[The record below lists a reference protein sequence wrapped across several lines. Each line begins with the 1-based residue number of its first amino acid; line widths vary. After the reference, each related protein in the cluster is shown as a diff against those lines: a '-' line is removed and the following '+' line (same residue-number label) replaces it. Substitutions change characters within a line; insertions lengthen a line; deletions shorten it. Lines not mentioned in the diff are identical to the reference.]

1 MTERRG
7 LFAMWKELLLGLCVL
22 LLLLTSAGLVFLL
35 VQQTELVKEMV
46 RLDTQV
52 QELSQSCK
60 LSTEPGHVKT
70 LHRSRRN
77 QDGEPTQSEDQTDML
92 MLMTYSM
99 VPVKS
104 LADLCSNNKGACITG
119 PPGPPG
125 PPGRAGSPGPQGVP
139 GPKGKRGRR
148 GLSGPRGPPGPPG
161 LPGLVCPA
169 YNWTEMRNKT
179 ICGRRHQPNTNS
191 LPTRAAFTENTT
203 RINKSESTSH
213 TITSYVADLRKL
225 FNTTVKPALVSFNL
239 SYSSN
244 NTLNDTN
251 TVATGRH
258 TNTLNGRG
266 NVTYTP
272 VTNVSLHPDNRYDT
286 NTGNVTEAPGK
297 LLTVL
302 PTPHS
307 TDRASGSFS
316 FTPSQ
321 RQTNNDMET
330 VSSYK
335 HYNRVN
341 VSNTENTTGTP
352 TQSTT
357 VYSTASPIV
366 DQFRDV
372 VTDNKTTI
380 DLAVQHESELFHQNN
395 SHDRLTDT
403 MSENVTEAPVNLL
416 TKSVSFHQNNSN
428 VHLTNTTSENVTEAP
443 VNLTTSVSA
452 ELTPRSNTS
461 SGNIINT
468 TMERGLLS
476 ENQTSDAF
484 NVSGTMN
491 ETLMQSGS
499 RNNKLNSTER
509 WTNTESPT
517 PYSPDHMN
525 VTKPMN
531 FLNTTMEPD
540 HNNNSVNVSNTEN
553 ITETPTRLTT
563 APLIVDRNMYAS
575 SDNRTTTYL
584 PVKHAESPTPHP
596 PDNMNVTD
604 SGTLLNTD
612 MEPELVS
619 YHQNNS
625 HDRLTDT
632 TSENVTEAPE
642 NLLTTSLVT
651 QKENITNQNTIESDF
666 SRDSLYPIHNTRI
679 TGTANEGWTRNEC
692 VIKAIKCSEKTQKMK
707 STFGAWMSD
716 ASLQDDGRYWLAD
729 HFSGRIL
736 AEFQNISTFQST
748 SNKTIDVRKFYQ
760 GCGHVVYKGVFYY
773 HNGGTNKLKR
783 LDLNTGKRDSL
794 TMGNSRFN
802 NLTYLFCNS
811 KTYFKFAVDENGLWV
826 IFASYTD
833 DIVMVAK
840 LNSDSFSVEYVINT
854 AYPMTKAGNAFIIC
868 GVLYFTDDKDRR
880 VTHAFDLK
888 KKIPLDASF
897 DLRPDTGIL
906 AMLSYYPNKKLLYM
920 WENSNVKTC
929 RVKLRVT

>member
-77 QDGEPTQSEDQTDML
+77 QDGEPTQSEDQADML

-125 PPGRAGSPGPQGVP
+125 PPGRAGSLGPQGVP

-148 GLSGPRGPPGPPG
+148 GLSGPRGPPGPTG
-161 LPGLVCPA
+161 LPGPVCPA
-169 YNWTEMRNKT
+169 CYWTEMRNKT
-179 ICGRRHQPNTNS
+179 ICGHRHQPNTNS
-191 LPTRAAFTENTT
+191 TPLPTRAAFTENST
-203 RINKSESTSH
+203 RINKSESTTSH
-213 TITSYVADLRKL
+213 AITSYVSDLRKL
-225 FNTTVKPALVSFNL
+225 FNTTAKPASVSFNL
-239 SYSSN
+239 NYSSN

-251 TVATGRH
+251 TAAPVKLSTGRH
-258 TNTLNGRG
+258 IDTLNHGRG

-272 VTNVSLHPDNRYDT
+272 VTNESVSLHPDNRYDT
-286 NTGNVTEAPGK
+286 NTGNVTEAPGN

-307 TDRASGSFS
+307 TDQARDS
-316 FTPSQ
+316 FTFNPSQ

-352 TQSTT
+352 TQLTT

-380 DLAVQHESELFHQNN
+380 DLAVQHESELFHQNK
-395 SHDRLTDT
+395 SHDRFTD
-403 MSENVTEAPVNLL
+403 
-416 TKSVSFHQNNSN
+416 
-428 VHLTNTTSENVTEAP
+428 TTSENVTEAP

-491 ETLMQSGS
+491 EILMQSGS
-499 RNNKLNSTER
+499 RNNKLNSTE
-509 WTNTESPT
+509 SPT

-525 VTKPMN
+525 VTEPMN
-531 FLNTTMEPD
+531 FLNTTMEPVSFSKD

-575 SDNRTTTYL
+575 SDNRTTTHL

-612 MEPELVS
+612 MEPESVS

-625 HDRLTDT
+625 HDHLTDT
-632 TSENVTEAPE
+632 TSEDVTEAPE
-642 NLLTTSLVT
+642 NLLT
-651 QKENITNQNTIESDF
+651 
-666 SRDSLYPIHNTRI
+666 SRI
-679 TGTANEGWTRNEC
+679 
-692 VIKAIKCSEKTQKMK
+692 
-707 STFGAWMSD
+707 
-716 ASLQDDGRYWLAD
+716 
-729 HFSGRIL
+729 
-736 AEFQNISTFQST
+736 IS
-748 SNKTIDVRKFYQ
+748 
-760 GCGHVVYKGVFYY
+760 
-773 HNGGTNKLKR
+773 
-783 LDLNTGKRDSL
+783 
-794 TMGNSRFN
+794 
-802 NLTYLFCNS
+802 
-811 KTYFKFAVDENGLWV
+811 FK
-826 IFASYTD
+826 
-833 DIVMVAK
+833 
-840 LNSDSFSVEYVINT
+840 
-854 AYPMTKAGNAFIIC
+854 
-868 GVLYFTDDKDRR
+868 
-880 VTHAFDLK
+880 
-888 KKIPLDASF
+888 
-897 DLRPDTGIL
+897 
-906 AMLSYYPNKKLLYM
+906 
-920 WENSNVKTC
+920 
-929 RVKLRVT
+929 